1 LSKEWKVDIDGAERT
16 ERGRRF
22 QTVGAAKENDLQPS
36 LVLMKG
42 TTSRFKLDD
51 LRVLEGLLRGRRSRR

>member
-1 LSKEWKVDIDGAERT
+1 MSKEWKVDIDGAERT

-36 LVLMKG
+36 LFSLNE
-42 TTSRFKLDD
+42 RDN
-51 LRVLEGLLRGRRSRR
+51 